1 MAISHLGEKIDDYL
15 KNEAVDVKFINTVM
29 TPLLQYLDTHA
40 NKPLK
45 DGMKEKWEEWIAHR
59 EVDFT
64 KIENDEGRP
73 TIKLQSGRMMC
84 GIALHPMPE

>member
-1 MAISHLGEKIDDYL
+1 MPSSGRLFQKLESALDNGLIMAISHLGEKIDDCL
-15 KNEAVDVKFINTVM
+15 KNEAVDVKYINIGM

-45 DGMKEKWEEWIAHR
+45 DGMKEKWEEWFAHR

-64 KIENDEGRP
+64 
-73 TIKLQSGRMMC
+73 
-84 GIALHPMPE
+84 